1 MTFLIVPAPDGT
13 SWTEAYFPGMSPL
26 HLGVVAKSWAEHLLD
41 WCQTQGATAVKIL
54 DHFHDEALVRGHLGD
69 GSRWGFRLAYEGA
82 GRFASREDAVRRNRA
97 FAAGD
102 GDVRVVWGP
111 VFPHRGEWTRV
122 DSLRA
127 WFDLNF
133 RVLAD
138 PADRTLPGYSSEPGV
153 SIGENV
159 MIKTRAD
166 VRRPVALGDNVRI
179 EDGVTL
185 AGDVI
190 VGAGTF
196 VERDCFL
203 RRAVVFSHGYLG
215 RGLSFEEKA
224 VIGAR
229 VIDVRTG
236 AFADLDEPGLSTRF
250 RRRERVRLVDA
261 WEWALAVGTAAGL
274 LPLALVLWPWRRSTW
289 AYKLS
294 VTRLPAVLR
303 AVFLRGRLIRLSET
317 DGPCAFRASE
327 ALSARRTPEEK
338 RLDDIWYRC
347 SRTPWFATVVVVKGL
362 LNRLCA
368 PAGLPPRDGEEER
381 WGGGVHNGSVGGR
394 LFHGGARRGGG
405 RGAPRGAAGDRR
417 RRARLR
423 AARLRGARPRRRLRA
438 RRGRRDGG
446 APALQRPRPL
456 RLP

>member
-1 MTFLIVPAPDGT
+1 M
-13 SWTEAYFPGMSPL
+13 
-26 HLGVVAKSWAEHLLD
+26 
-41 WCQTQGATAVKIL
+41 
-54 DHFHDEALVRGHLGD
+54 RGHLGD

-82 GRFASREDAVRRNRA
+82 GCFASREDAVRRNRA

-111 VFPHRGEWTRV
+111 VFPHRSEWTRV

-274 LPLALVLWPWRRSTW
+274 LPLALVLCPWRRSTW

-368 PAGLPPRDGEEER
+368 PAGLPPRDGEEE
-381 WGGGVHNGSVGGR
+381 GGR
-394 LFHGGARRGGG
+394 A
-405 RGAPRGAAGDRR
+405 
-417 RRARLR
+417 
-423 AARLRGARPRRRLRA
+423 
-438 RRGRRDGG
+438 
-446 APALQRPRPL
+446 
-456 RLP
+456 

>member
-69 GSRWGFRLAYEGA
+69 GARWGFRLAYEGA

-97 FAAGD
+97 FAA

-166 VRRPVALGDNVRI
+166 VRRPVALGDNV
-179 EDGVTL
+179 
-185 AGDVI
+185 
-190 VGAGTF
+190 
-196 VERDCFL
+196 
-203 RRAVVFSHGYLG
+203 
-215 RGLSFEEKA
+215 
-224 VIGAR
+224 
-229 VIDVRTG
+229 
-236 AFADLDEPGLSTRF
+236 
-250 RRRERVRLVDA
+250 
-261 WEWALAVGTAAGL
+261 
-274 LPLALVLWPWRRSTW
+274 
-289 AYKLS
+289 
-294 VTRLPAVLR
+294 
-303 AVFLRGRLIRLSET
+303 
-317 DGPCAFRASE
+317 
-327 ALSARRTPEEK
+327 
-338 RLDDIWYRC
+338 
-347 SRTPWFATVVVVKGL
+347 SRTA
-362 LNRLCA
+362 
-368 PAGLPPRDGEEER
+368 
-381 WGGGVHNGSVGGR
+381 
-394 LFHGGARRGGG
+394 
-405 RGAPRGAAGDRR
+405 
-417 RRARLR
+417 
-423 AARLRGARPRRRLRA
+423 
-438 RRGRRDGG
+438 
-446 APALQRPRPL
+446 
-456 RLP
+456 